1 MVFLS
6 AHARV
11 LDNQDV
17 TAVGGRR
24 QANEVAAMTLSARNQ
39 LPGTIKTVV
48 LGAVMAE
55 VVTRTSGYYRGLE
68 SGAIAA
74 GASLLVYIIAWQA
87 MPLLYAHTRLAA
99 NWVTLQFV
107 FGIVAAV
114 VAYRR
119 VA

>member
-55 VVTRTSGYYRGLE
+55 VVVDVSG
-68 SGAIAA
+68 
-74 GASLLVYIIAWQA
+74 
-87 MPLLYAHTRLAA
+87 
-99 NWVTLQFV
+99 ND
-107 FGIVAAV
+107 VAAAVTRHSAESLDLKAGDEVKV
-114 VAYRR
+114 VIKATE
-119 VA
+119 VMIDK